1 MEPIST
7 ASMRS
12 HESDDE
18 DGPPP
23 KPQQPMRT
31 CLVLSASFTFVYTAY
46 LAIQNLQSSLN
57 DEANLGVTSLCVL
70 YGTII
75 LFGPQAPLAMRLI
88 GPKRVLVLAWI
99 IHCIYTASNF
109 YPTWLTLIPSS
120 ALLGAIAGPMWTAQG
135 IYITAAGEKH
145 AAMTAQRL
153 HPESYEKFVHVVLS
167 RFNGIFF
174 MFYELTQI
182 TGNLISSLVLSES
195 SYNSTHS
202 SEDTIAVCGPN
213 DCPSSS
219 AVSNST
225 SSSSIAKPET
235 SVIYIMLSIF
245 LCCNVCGLILSLFL
259 LPTQPDNW
267 SAKQPG
273 PEDKRTSSPALEELC
288 QCFRMVL
295 DRRMILLMPLFAAQ
309 AMAIG
314 ILYADYTKAY
324 ISCVIG
330 IRWVGFVMTSYGL
343 CTAVFAIG
351 INSFASRL
359 GRIVLFVVA
368 IVVDTGSLLAML
380 LWQPLGPESVAVYF
394 LIPAVSGI
402 SEGIMQAQFNTLIG
416 QVFANNI
423 SPAFAS
429 YHTCKAVSFTVTFA
443 LSNFVCLRERLYLS
457 IALYVLGLLGYLVTE
472 ARLHREMDQSRK
484 GSEDVSKV
492 GFARQEKS

>member
-1 MEPIST
+1 MKSYDLE
-7 ASMRS
+7 
-12 HESDDE
+12 DE
-18 DGPPP
+18 DEVSSKLQ
-23 KPQQPMRT
+23 KPMKT

-88 GPKRVLVLAWI
+88 GPKRVLALAWI
-99 IHCIYTASNF
+99 IHCVYTASNF
-109 YPTWLTLIPSS
+109 YPTWGTLVPSS

-145 AAMTAQRL
+145 AAMTAARL
-153 HPESYEKFVHVVLS
+153 HPEAYEKFTHVVLS

-182 TGNLISSLVLSES
+182 TGNLVSSLVLSES
-195 SYNSTHS
+195 SYNSTQS
-202 SEDTIAVCGPN
+202 SQDDIAVCGPN
-213 DCPSSS
+213 DCPSSGTS
-219 AVSNST
+219 SNST
-225 SSSSIAKPET
+225 TSSIAKPEA

-245 LCCNVCGLILSLFL
+245 LGCNVCGLILTLFL
-259 LPTQPDNW
+259 LPNQPDNW
-267 SAKQPG
+267 SRKRSDSTPNQISSSAM
-273 PEDKRTSSPALEELC
+273 EDLS

-295 DRRMILLMPLFAAQ
+295 DGRMILLMPLFAAQ

-343 CTAVFAIG
+343 CTAVFAIS

-359 GRIVLFVVA
+359 GRRVLFVVA
-368 IVVDTGSLLAML
+368 IVVDTGSLVAML
-380 LWQPLGPESVAVYF
+380 IWQPLGSESVAVYF

-416 QVFANNI
+416 QVFAEKR
-423 SPAFAS
+423 SPAFAA
-429 YHTCKAVSFTVTFA
+429 YHTSKAVSFTLTFA
-443 LSNFVCLRERLYLS
+443 LSNFVCLRKRLYLS
-457 IALYVLGLLGYLVTE
+457 IALYTLGLLGYLVTE
-472 ARLHREMDQSRK
+472 ARLRRASVQSRNK
-484 GSEDVSKV
+484 KAAATEILSREVKIPD
-492 GFARQEKS
+492 

>member
-1 MEPIST
+1 MESQ
-7 ASMRS
+7 
-12 HESDDE
+12 ESDE
-18 DGPPP
+18 NVPTKSPT
-23 KPQQPMRT
+23 PMRT

-75 LFGPQAPLAMRLI
+75 LFGPQAPLAMRLV
-88 GPKRVLVLAWI
+88 GPKRILVSAWI

-109 YPTWLTLIPSS
+109 YPTWATLIPSS

-135 IYITAAGEKH
+135 VYITAAGEKE
-145 AAMTAQRL
+145 AAMTASRL
-153 HPESYEKFVHVVLS
+153 HPKAYDKFVHVVLS

-195 SYNSTHS
+195 SYNSTQIS
-202 SEDTIAVCGPN
+202 QEDLSLCGPN

-219 AVSNST
+219 SSSNNT
-225 SSSSIAKPET
+225 TNSSIAKPET
-235 SVIYIMLSIF
+235 SVIYVMLSIF
-245 LCCNVCGLILSLFL
+245 LGCNVCGLILSAVL
-259 LPTQPDNW
+259 LPKHPDKNCTVKRDECETQQTP
-267 SAKQPG
+267 STV
-273 PEDKRTSSPALEELC
+273 REEMS

-295 DRRMILLMPLFAAQ
+295 DGRMILLMPLFAAQ

-314 ILYADYTKAY
+314 VLYADYTKAY
-324 ISCVIG
+324 ISCAIG

-343 CTAVFAIG
+343 CTAVFAIS
-351 INSFASRL
+351 INIFASLL
-359 GRIVLFVVA
+359 GRVVLFSIA

-380 LWQPLGPESVAVYF
+380 LWQPLGSESIAVYF

-416 QVFANNI
+416 QVFADKI
-423 SPAFAS
+423 SPAFAT
-429 YHTCKAVSFTVTFA
+429 YHTCKAVSFTFTFA
-443 LSNFVCLRERLYLS
+443 LSNFVCLRERLYIS
-457 IALYVLGLLGYLVTE
+457 IALYIVGLLGYLVTE
-472 ARLHREMDQSRK
+472 LRLSKTTDQQNNKMDTAAESL
-484 GSEDVSKV
+484 SHE
-492 GFARQEKS
+492 EKSTI